1 MDHHAHLTRLRDPE
15 GLCGALVV
23 DPVDL
28 LDFNEVVSGPE
39 APDLVLAAC
48 GRPLADLREVGVFE
62 SAARLDVVGVVGP
75 RVPLVDRPADALR
88 RELREVLPRDF
99 GDAAFAH
106 AARDVLEARIRQR
119 TEVRTNI
126 FRGEVRPDETDPAID
141 VVPDPAGR
149 NHPVIVVECR
159 DPADRESIPPVNI
172 GHGHGRPEDPGH
184 RRDVRDLLRR
194 LILSELRQHRFADE
208 HQAVRAHRGLVRP
221 RDFVPERVD
230 LVQRAVP
237 SVAHGHREGRLHV
250 ECS

>member
-1 MDHHAHLTRLRDPE
+1 EPAGSRMDHHAHLTRLRDPE

-106 AARDVLEARIRQR
+106 AARDASTLFTGPFSPSTMGTEKPAYMSSAHKRSRPPRVRRKLHACSVLSPI
-119 TEVRTNI
+119 T
-126 FRGEVRPDETDPAID
+126 GWD
-141 VVPDPAGR
+141 
-149 NHPVIVVECR
+149 
-159 DPADRESIPPVNI
+159 
-172 GHGHGRPEDPGH
+172 
-184 RRDVRDLLRR
+184 
-194 LILSELRQHRFADE
+194 ELRIALP
-208 HQAVRAHRGLVRP
+208 AS
-221 RDFVPERVD
+221 
-230 LVQRAVP
+230 P
-237 SVAHGHREGRLHV
+237 SVGMRGRDSWGPGSLRTGGR
-250 ECS
+250 